1 MEIVFVERANKF
13 FEAFFNSLQI
23 DLVAILFVR
32 IEIVREKDCSIVKT
46 FHFFCFV
53 SKFVRFVRIQ

>member
-46 FHFFCFV
+46 FHFFSFF